1 MKGPYSFPSGN
12 KGGWKDCGVWD
23 LLLLLGR
30 SKGDEGKDLWGEAA
44 LGHSSR
50 GCLRDSVALQ
60 MDFSVPVPAPAV
72 ANAKNYKG
80 KICSE
85 AAPVSADKG
94 LKSQAPFLLRADS
107 SCTQPHPRAARI
119 IPEREP
125 KTFGSITTPF
135 KLNEQLSS

>member
-1 MKGPYSFPSGN
+1 M
-12 KGGWKDCGVWD
+12 WCVWD
-23 LLLLLGR
+23 LLLRLGG
-30 SKGDEGKDLWGEAA
+30 SEGDERKDLWGDAV

-94 LKSQAPFLLRADS
+94 LKSQAPFLLCVDS
-107 SCTQPHPRAARI
+107 SLTQSHPPAARI
-119 IPEREP
+119 IAGHEP
-125 KTFGSITTPF
+125 KTFNSITAPF
-135 KLNEQLSS
+135 KLNEQLS

>member
-1 MKGPYSFPSGN
+1 MKGAYSFPSRN
-12 KGGWKDCGVWD
+12 KGGWKECVWD
-23 LLLLLGR
+23 LLLLLGG
-30 SKGDEGKDLWGEAA
+30 SKGDEGKDLWGDAVI
-44 LGHSSR
+44 GHSSR

-94 LKSQAPFLLRADS
+94 LKSQAPFLLCADS
-107 SCTQPHPRAARI
+107 SCIQSHPPAARI

-125 KTFGSITTPF
+125 KTFVSITAPC
-135 KLNEQLSS
+135 KLNKQLS

>member
-1 MKGPYSFPSGN
+1 MEGR
-12 KGGWKDCGVWD
+12 WCVWD
-23 LLLLLGR
+23 LLLLLGG
-30 SKGDEGKDLWGEAA
+30 SKGDEGKDLWGGAV

-50 GCLRDSVALQ
+50 GCFRDFVALQ

-107 SCTQPHPRAARI
+107 SCTQSHPAAARI
-119 IPEREP
+119 VPEREP
-125 KTFGSITTPF
+125 KTFSSITAPF
-135 KLNEQLSS
+135 QPNEQLS